1 MENKV
6 VLVTDNV
13 SEKTKQFTKQYLPE
27 NFEIVFAEWDSAILE
42 KELPRAKVLVS
53 ASKGISPEMLTKA
66 VSCRLVQKYGAGVN
80 NIDIAGATA
89 RGIPVAS
96 TPGTNSR
103 SVAES
108 ALSLILAVYRQIVRG
123 HNALVQEGK
132 WLKTTLRDHNHE
144 LTGKTVGIVGMG
156 NIGRNLVQILK
167 GFDCKIYYY
176 DAFRPS
182 PEQEK
187 ELGIEYAEIDDLMA
201 KCDVIS
207 LHCPLLPETH
217 HMIDAR
223 RIGLMKPE
231 AILIN
236 CARGGVVDEKALY
249 DALKSHRILG
259 AGVDTYESEPADNT
273 HPFCTLENIVLG
285 PHNGGGTVE
294 AVENVVKRASTNMI
308 SVIERNVIDDKRSIV
323 NAKELN
329 L

>member
-6 VLVTDNV
+6 VLVVDNI
-13 SEKTKQFTKQYLPE
+13 SAKTKEFTMNYLPQD
-27 NFEIVFAEWDSAILE
+27 FEIVFADWNEAVLDR
-42 KELPRAKVLVS
+42 ELPRAQIIVS
-53 ASKGISPEMLTKA
+53 ASKSISPEMLAKA
-66 VSCRLVQKYGAGVN
+66 TSCRLVQKYGAGVN

-96 TPGTNSR
+96 TPATNSR

-108 ALSLILAVYRQIVRG
+108 ALTMILAVYKQVVCG
-123 HNALVQEGK
+123 HNALVREGK
-132 WLKTTLRDHNHE
+132 WLKTVLRDNNHE
-144 LTGKTVGIVGMG
+144 LTGKTVGIIGMG

-176 DAFRPS
+176 DAFRPTA
-182 PEQEK
+182 EQE
-187 ELGIEYAEIDDLMA
+187 ETLGIEYAEVDELVQ
-201 KCDVIS
+201 KCDVIT
-207 LHCPLLPETH
+207 LHCHLLPETR

-223 RIGLMKPE
+223 RIAMMKSE

-236 CARGGVVDEKALY
+236 CSRGGVVDEEALFH
-249 DALKSHRILG
+249 ALSEHHILG
-259 AGVDTYESEPADNT
+259 AGVDTFESEPADNT
-273 HPFCTLENIVLG
+273 HPFCKLDNIVLG

-308 SVIERNVIDDKRSIV
+308 SIIERGEIEDVKSVV